1 MNTANCDLF
10 LFFQAKNK
18 IYVVSPYATDP
29 KKGPTLKKKV
39 VMITSRRMAKPT
51 KWPVRRPDKEGIWW

>member
-29 KKGPTLKKKV
+29 KKGPTLKKK
-39 VMITSRRMAKPT
+39 IFFHQNLYFR
-51 KWPVRRPDKEGIWW
+51 GFL